1 MLKENKVKCKTFRN
15 ENVPRRTFHSIIF
28 IEDFDNGKIMNRHSG
43 KFAIPAAA
51 CFAVILAAFCR
62 FLVPTEAMPQKS
74 DSDPLAILFGDVR
87 MLIGR
92 RMIGKADEYFHGGVT
107 DIDCS
112 LEHNHHDHDHDHGE
126 GHAEEHAHHGHHEH
140 HEMEEESHGEAA
152 PVRAPWHFV
161 TRAIRLPSIERH
173 LEGESTREILPW
185 LWAALRVDSG
195 NVSAYANAAY
205 VLDSLYGDKDKA
217 LAVLEEGLTTN
228 PGSSELEFQKGE
240 LLLRSF
246 KAADN
251 AEAAFCA
258 ALAKAPC
265 DKHLKNRDDIDAP
278 LMELRALS
286 YLGKLA
292 YDRGDGDE
300 LRRYY
305 DMARAINPGH
315 SATESLRRL
324 LESGRR

>member
-1 MLKENKVKCKTFRN
+1 
-15 ENVPRRTFHSIIF
+15 
-28 IEDFDNGKIMNRHSG
+28 MNRSLG
-43 KFAIPAAA
+43 KFAIPAAT
-51 CFAVILAAFCR
+51 CVVAVCAAVCR
-62 FLVPTEAMPQKS
+62 FVIPGETMPQKS
-74 DSDPLAILFGDVR
+74 DADPLAILFGDVR

-112 LEHNHHDHDHDHGE
+112 LEHRHHDHDHEHGGGPE
-126 GHAEEHAHHGHHEH
+126 HAEEHEQHGLHEH
-140 HEMEEESHGEAA
+140 HEEEEEEHDETP
-152 PVRAPWHFV
+152 PVRAPWRFV

-217 LAVLEEGLTTN
+217 IAVLEEGLMTN

-240 LLLRSF
+240 LLLRGF
-246 KAADN
+246 KAPDK
-251 AEAAFCA
+251 AEAAFRA
-258 ALAKAPC
+258 ALAKAPS
-265 DKHLKNRDDIDAP
+265 DKRLKNREDIDAP
-278 LMELRALS
+278 LLELRALS

-292 YDRGDGDE
+292 SDRGDGRE
-300 LRRYY
+300 LRRCY
-305 DMARAINPGH
+305 DMARAIDPAH

-324 LESGRR
+324 VTE